1 MADAGPNPE
10 PKPWPQVLQKLGLR
24 SPTDLVL
31 HFPLRFEDE
40 SSLCSLAS
48 LSAEFGFW
56 SEQASPSAQ
65 CQVEVLESQ
74 VVFKPRRMLKVRV
87 KDNSGE
93 AQLRFIYF
101 NASMQSAMVK
111 GARYQVIGVPRY
123 SRLAGL
129 EFIHPR
135 LKKGWLSQEDL
146 SQQPLRAV
154 YPSTSGL
161 TQDRLGQWIRKA
173 LDEHCPDE
181 WLPEAY
187 LKRLGLP
194 SLPASIRALHAQMQ
208 PQASPFWNRIRLD
221 EIVAQQL
228 ALRRARSSRHRASA
242 PALQDEKGLS
252 QRLLQALP
260 FKLTGAQHRA
270 WLQVK
275 TDLARPVAT
284 HRLVQGDVGS
294 GKTVIAALAVAAAI
308 GSGFQAAVMAPTE
321 ILAAQL
327 HSKLSQWFEGFG
339 LQLVFLKGGLS
350 ERDRRERLAG
360 LADGTVSLAVG
371 THALIQESVQFA
383 RLGVSVVDEQHRF
396 GVAQRIALREA
407 GVHILG
413 MSATPIPRSLAMTYL
428 ADLDVSVIDERPPGR
443 EPIRTR
449 LIAQSR
455 REELVEP
462 LSRLREQGAQA
473 YWVCPVIEGQQDNEK
488 ALAALEETEQ
498 WLRPVLGDE
507 LGVVHGRLKAA
518 EKQAAMQAFA
528 RGDFTVLLATTV
540 IEVGV
545 DVPAARVMVVD
556 HAERFG
562 LAQLHQL
569 RGRVGRGSGQ
579 SSCILLYQEPLSE
592 AAKVRLRAL
601 YETDDGFE
609 LARRDLALRGPGEL
623 LGFRQ
628 SGEPELR
635 FTDLERDEALVQSG
649 VEIGAAIAEAFDDP
663 KRLVKLGFEPQAV
676 HRLLN
681 RWHRLATDL
690 LTSV

>member
-1 MADAGPNPE
+1 MADAG
-10 PKPWPQVLQKLGLR
+10 PKPWPQVLEKLGLNN
-24 SPTDLVL
+24 PTDLAL

-40 SSLCSLAS
+40 SSVQSLAS
-48 LSAEFGFW
+48 LSEGFGVR
-56 SEQASPSAQ
+56 SDQASPSVQ

-74 VVFKPRRMLKVRV
+74 VVFKPRRMLKVKVR
-87 KDNSGE
+87 DDSGE

-101 NASMQSAMVK
+101 NASMQAAMVA
-111 GARYQVIGVPRY
+111 GTRYRVIGVPRY
-123 SRLAGL
+123 NRLSGL

-135 LKKGWLSQEDL
+135 LKKGWLSQDDL
-146 SQQPLRAV
+146 REQPLRAV

-173 LDEHCPDE
+173 LDHHCPKE

-187 LKRLGLP
+187 LKRLSLP
-194 SLPASIRALHAQMQ
+194 SLHDSIQALHAQTQ
-208 PQASPFWNRIRLD
+208 PEASPFWNRVRLD

-228 ALRRARSSRHRASA
+228 ALRRARSSRHRALA
-242 PALQDEKGLS
+242 PALQDDRGLS
-252 QRLLQALP
+252 QGLFKTLP
-260 FKLTGAQHRA
+260 FSLTAAQHGA

-275 TDLARPVAT
+275 ADLARPVAM

-294 GKTVIAALAVAAAI
+294 GKTVIAALAVAAAV

-327 HSKLSQWFEGFG
+327 YSKLSQWFEGVG
-339 LQLVFLKGGLS
+339 VKIVFLKGGLG
-350 ERDRRERLAG
+350 EREKRERLVG

-371 THALIQESVQFA
+371 THALIQDSVQFA
-383 RLGVSVVDEQHRF
+383 RLGLSVVDEQHRF
-396 GVAQRIALREA
+396 GVAQRIALREG

-462 LSRLREQGAQA
+462 LCRLREQGSQA

-507 LGVVHGRLKAA
+507 LGVIHGRLKAA
-518 EKQAAMQAFA
+518 EKEAVMQAFA

-579 SSCILLYQEPLSE
+579 SSCILLYQEPLSDG
-592 AAKVRLRAL
+592 AKMRLRAL

-623 LGFRQ
+623 LGLKQ

-635 FTDLERDEALVQSG
+635 FTDLQRDEPLVQAG
-649 VEIGAAIAEAFDDP
+649 VELGAAIAEAFDDP
-663 KRLVKLGFEPQAV
+663 KRLLKLGFEPKAIQN
-676 HRLLN
+676 LLA

>member
-1 MADAGPNPE
+1 MADAGPK
-10 PKPWPQVLQKLGLR
+10 PKLWPQVLQKLGLAG
-24 SPTDLVL
+24 PTDLVL

-40 SSLCSLAS
+40 SSVCSLAS
-48 LSAEFGFW
+48 LSTEFGFW
-56 SEQASPSAQ
+56 SEQASPSVQ

-87 KDNSGE
+87 KDDSGE

-101 NASMQSAMVK
+101 NASMQAAMVK
-111 GARYQVIGVPRY
+111 GARYRVIGVPRY

-161 TQDRLGQWIRKA
+161 TQDRLGQWIRRA

-242 PALQDEKGLS
+242 PVLQDEKGLS

-260 FKLTGAQHRA
+260 FKLTGAQQRA
-270 WLQVK
+270 WLQVQ

-327 HSKLSQWFEGFG
+327 HSKLSQWFEGFD

-371 THALIQESVQFA
+371 THALIQERVKFA

-407 GVHILG
+407 GVHVLG

-462 LSRLREQGAQA
+462 LSRLREQGSQA

-518 EKQAAMQAFA
+518 EKQAVMQAFA

-623 LGFRQ
+623 L
-628 SGEPELR
+628 
-635 FTDLERDEALVQSG
+635 V
-649 VEIGAAIAEAFDDP
+649 
-663 KRLVKLGFEPQAV
+663 
-676 HRLLN
+676 
-681 RWHRLATDL
+681 
-690 LTSV
+690 

>member
-1 MADAGPNPE
+1 MADAGP
-10 PKPWPQVLQKLGLR
+10 KPWPQILEKLGLNN
-24 SPTDLVL
+24 PTDLVL

-40 SSLCSLAS
+40 SSVQSLTS
-48 LSAEFGFW
+48 LSEGFGIR
-56 SEQASPSAQ
+56 SDQASPSVQ

-74 VVFKPRRMLKVRV
+74 VVFKPRRMLKVKVR
-87 KDNSGE
+87 DDSGE

-101 NASMQSAMVK
+101 NASMQAAMVA
-111 GARYQVIGVPRY
+111 GTRYRVIGVPRY
-123 SRLAGL
+123 NRLSGL

-135 LKKGWLSQEDL
+135 LKKGWLSQDDL
-146 SQQPLRAV
+146 REQPLRAV

-173 LDEHCPDE
+173 LDDHCPKE

-187 LKRLGLP
+187 LKRLRLP
-194 SLPASIRALHAQMQ
+194 SLHDSIQALHAQTQ
-208 PQASPFWNRIRLD
+208 PEASPFWNRVRLD

-228 ALRRARSSRHRASA
+228 ALRRARSSRHRALA
-242 PALQDEKGLS
+242 PALQDDRGLS
-252 QRLLQALP
+252 QGLFKTLP
-260 FKLTGAQHRA
+260 FSLTAAQHGA

-275 TDLARPVAT
+275 ADLARPVAM

-294 GKTVIAALAVAAAI
+294 GKTVIAALAVAAAV

-327 HSKLSQWFEGFG
+327 YSKLSQWFEGFG
-339 LQLVFLKGGLS
+339 VKIVSLKGGLG
-350 ERDRRERLAG
+350 EREKRERLAG

-371 THALIQESVQFA
+371 THALIQDSVQFA
-383 RLGVSVVDEQHRF
+383 RLGLSVVDEQHRF
-396 GVAQRIALREA
+396 GVAQRIALREG

-449 LIAQSR
+449 LISQSR

-462 LSRLREQGAQA
+462 LCRLREQGAQA

-488 ALAALEETEQ
+488 ALAALQETEQ

-507 LGVVHGRLKAA
+507 LGVIHGRLKAA
-518 EKQAAMQAFA
+518 EKEAVMQAFA

-579 SSCILLYQEPLSE
+579 SSCILLYQEPLSD
-592 AAKVRLRAL
+592 AAKMRLRAL

-623 LGFRQ
+623 LGLKQ

-635 FTDLERDEALVQSG
+635 FTDLQRDERLVQAG
-649 VEIGAAIAEAFDDP
+649 VELGAAIAEAFDDS
-663 KRLVKLGFEPQAV
+663 KRLLKLGFEPKAIQN
-676 HRLLN
+676 LLA

>member
-1 MADAGPNPE
+1 MADAGP
-10 PKPWPQVLQKLGLR
+10 KPWPQILEKLGLNN
-24 SPTDLVL
+24 PTDLVL

-40 SSLCSLAS
+40 SSVQSLTS
-48 LSAEFGFW
+48 LSEGFGVR
-56 SEQASPSAQ
+56 SDQASPSVQ

-74 VVFKPRRMLKVRV
+74 VVFKPRRMLKVKVR
-87 KDNSGE
+87 DDSGE

-101 NASMQSAMVK
+101 NASMQAAMVA
-111 GARYQVIGVPRY
+111 GTRYRVIGVPRY
-123 SRLAGL
+123 NRLSGL

-135 LKKGWLSQEDL
+135 LKKGWLSQDDL
-146 SQQPLRAV
+146 REQPLRAV

-173 LDEHCPDE
+173 LDEHCPKE

-187 LKRLGLP
+187 LKRLSLP
-194 SLPASIRALHAQMQ
+194 SLHDSIQALHAQTQ
-208 PQASPFWNRIRLD
+208 PEVSPFWNRVRLD

-228 ALRRARSSRHRASA
+228 ALRRARSSRHRALA
-242 PALQDEKGLS
+242 PALQDDRGLS
-252 QRLLQALP
+252 QGLFKTLP
-260 FKLTGAQHRA
+260 FSLTAAQHRA

-275 TDLARPVAT
+275 ADLARPVAM

-327 HSKLSQWFEGFG
+327 YSKLSQWFEGVG
-339 LQLVFLKGGLS
+339 VKIVFLKGGLG
-350 ERDRRERLAG
+350 EREKRERLVG

-371 THALIQESVQFA
+371 THALIQDSVQFA
-383 RLGVSVVDEQHRF
+383 RLGLSVVDEQHRF
-396 GVAQRIALREA
+396 GVAQRIALREG

-462 LSRLREQGAQA
+462 LCRLREQGSQA

-507 LGVVHGRLKAA
+507 LGVIHGRLKAA
-518 EKQAAMQAFA
+518 EKEAVMQAFA

-579 SSCILLYQEPLSE
+579 SSCILLYQEPLSDG
-592 AAKVRLRAL
+592 AKMRLRAL

-623 LGFRQ
+623 LGLKQ

-635 FTDLERDEALVQSG
+635 FTDLQRDEPLVQAG
-649 VEIGAAIAEAFDDP
+649 VELGAAIAEAFDDP
-663 KRLVKLGFEPQAV
+663 KRLLKLGFEPKAIQN
-676 HRLLN
+676 LLA

>member
-1 MADAGPNPE
+1 MADAGPK
-10 PKPWPQVLQKLGLR
+10 PKLWPQVLQKLGLAG
-24 SPTDLVL
+24 PTDLVL

-40 SSLCSLAS
+40 SSVCSLAS
-48 LSAEFGFW
+48 LSTEFGFG
-56 SEQASPSAQ
+56 SEQASPSVQ

-87 KDNSGE
+87 KDDSGE

-101 NASMQSAMVK
+101 NASMQAAMVK
-111 GARYQVIGVPRY
+111 GARYRVIGVPRY

-161 TQDRLGQWIRKA
+161 TQDRLGQWIRRA

-181 WLPEAY
+181 WLPEAS

-242 PALQDEKGLS
+242 PVLQDEKGLS

-260 FKLTGAQHRA
+260 FKLTGAQQRA
-270 WLQVK
+270 WLQVQ

-327 HSKLSQWFEGFG
+327 HSKLSQWFEGFD

-371 THALIQESVQFA
+371 THALIQERVKFA

-396 GVAQRIALREA
+396 GVAQRIALHEA
-407 GVHILG
+407 GVHVLG

-462 LSRLREQGAQA
+462 LSRLREQGSQA

-518 EKQAAMQAFA
+518 EKQAVMQAFA

-663 KRLVKLGFEPQAV
+663 KRLVRLGFEPKAV

>member
-1 MADAGPNPE
+1 MADAG
-10 PKPWPQVLQKLGLR
+10 PKPWPQVLEKLGLNN
-24 SPTDLVL
+24 PTDLAL

-40 SSLCSLAS
+40 SSVQSLAS
-48 LSAEFGFW
+48 LSEGFGVR
-56 SEQASPSAQ
+56 SDQASPSVQ

-74 VVFKPRRMLKVRV
+74 VVFKPRRMLKVKVR
-87 KDNSGE
+87 DDSGE

-101 NASMQSAMVK
+101 NASMQAAMVA
-111 GARYQVIGVPRY
+111 GTRYRVIGVPRY
-123 SRLAGL
+123 NRLSGL

-135 LKKGWLSQEDL
+135 LKKGWLSQDDL
-146 SQQPLRAV
+146 REQPLRAV

-173 LDEHCPDE
+173 LDEHCPKE

-187 LKRLGLP
+187 LKRLSLP
-194 SLPASIRALHAQMQ
+194 SLHDSIQALHAQTQ
-208 PQASPFWNRIRLD
+208 PEVSPFWNRVRLD

-228 ALRRARSSRHRASA
+228 ALRRARSSRHRALA
-242 PALQDEKGLS
+242 PALQDDRGLS
-252 QRLLQALP
+252 QGLFKTLP
-260 FKLTGAQHRA
+260 FSLTAAQHRA

-275 TDLARPVAT
+275 ADLARPVAM

-327 HSKLSQWFEGFG
+327 YSKLSQWFEGVG
-339 LQLVFLKGGLS
+339 VKIVFLKGGLG
-350 ERDRRERLAG
+350 EREKRERLVG

-371 THALIQESVQFA
+371 THALIQDSVQFA
-383 RLGVSVVDEQHRF
+383 RLGLSVVDEQHRF
-396 GVAQRIALREA
+396 GVAQRIALREG

-462 LSRLREQGAQA
+462 LCRLREQGSQA

-507 LGVVHGRLKAA
+507 LGVIHGRLKAA
-518 EKQAAMQAFA
+518 EKEAVMQAFA

-545 DVPAARVMVVD
+545 DVPAARVMVGD

-569 RGRVGRGSGQ
+569 RGRGGGGRGGGTKQ
-579 SSCILLYQEPLSE
+579 LHSSLSRAFVRRCENASSSPL
-592 AAKVRLRAL
+592 
-601 YETDDGFE
+601 
-609 LARRDLALRGPGEL
+609 
-623 LGFRQ
+623 
-628 SGEPELR
+628 
-635 FTDLERDEALVQSG
+635 
-649 VEIGAAIAEAFDDP
+649 
-663 KRLVKLGFEPQAV
+663 
-676 HRLLN
+676 
-681 RWHRLATDL
+681 
-690 LTSV
+690 

>member
-1 MADAGPNPE
+1 MADAG
-10 PKPWPQVLQKLGLR
+10 PKPWPQVLEKLGLNN
-24 SPTDLVL
+24 PTDLAL

-40 SSLCSLAS
+40 SSVQSLAS
-48 LSAEFGFW
+48 LSEGFGVR
-56 SEQASPSAQ
+56 SDQASPSVQ

-74 VVFKPRRMLKVRV
+74 VVFKPRRMLKVKVR
-87 KDNSGE
+87 DDSGE

-101 NASMQSAMVK
+101 NASMQAAMVA
-111 GARYQVIGVPRY
+111 GTRYRVIGVPRY
-123 SRLAGL
+123 NRLSGL

-135 LKKGWLSQEDL
+135 LKKGWLSQDDL
-146 SQQPLRAV
+146 REQPLRAV

-173 LDEHCPDE
+173 LDHHCPKE

-187 LKRLGLP
+187 LKRLSLP
-194 SLPASIRALHAQMQ
+194 SLHDSIQALHAQTQ
-208 PQASPFWNRIRLD
+208 PEVSPFWNRVRLD

-228 ALRRARSSRHRASA
+228 ALRRARSSRHRALA
-242 PALQDEKGLS
+242 PALQDDRGLS
-252 QRLLQALP
+252 QGLFKTLP
-260 FKLTGAQHRA
+260 FSLTAAQHRA

-275 TDLARPVAT
+275 ADLARPVAM

-327 HSKLSQWFEGFG
+327 YSKLSQWFEGVG
-339 LQLVFLKGGLS
+339 VKIVFLKGGLG
-350 ERDRRERLAG
+350 EREKRERLVG

-371 THALIQESVQFA
+371 THALIQDSVQFA
-383 RLGVSVVDEQHRF
+383 RLGLSVVDEQHRF
-396 GVAQRIALREA
+396 GVAQRIALREG

-462 LSRLREQGAQA
+462 LCRLREQGSQA

-507 LGVVHGRLKAA
+507 LGVIHGRLKAA
-518 EKQAAMQAFA
+518 EKEAVMQAFA

-579 SSCILLYQEPLSE
+579 SSCILLYQEPLSDG
-592 AAKVRLRAL
+592 AKMRLRAL

-623 LGFRQ
+623 LGLKQ

-635 FTDLERDEALVQSG
+635 FTDLQRDEPLVQAG
-649 VEIGAAIAEAFDDP
+649 VELGAAIAEAFDDP
-663 KRLVKLGFEPQAV
+663 KRLLKLGFEPKAIQN
-676 HRLLN
+676 LLA

>member
-1 MADAGPNPE
+1 MADAG
-10 PKPWPQVLQKLGLR
+10 PKPWPQVLEKLGLNN
-24 SPTDLVL
+24 PTDLVL

-40 SSLCSLAS
+40 SSVQSLAS
-48 LSAEFGFW
+48 LSEGFGVR
-56 SEQASPSAQ
+56 SDQASPSVQ

-74 VVFKPRRMLKVRV
+74 VVFKPRRMLKVKVR
-87 KDNSGE
+87 DDSGE

-101 NASMQSAMVK
+101 NASMQAAMVA
-111 GARYQVIGVPRY
+111 GTRYRVIGVPRY
-123 SRLAGL
+123 NRLSGL

-135 LKKGWLSQEDL
+135 LKKGWLSQDDL
-146 SQQPLRAV
+146 REQPLRAV

-173 LDEHCPDE
+173 LDHHCPKE

-187 LKRLGLP
+187 LKRLSLP
-194 SLPASIRALHAQMQ
+194 SLHDSIQALHAQTQ
-208 PQASPFWNRIRLD
+208 PEASPFWNRVRLD

-228 ALRRARSSRHRASA
+228 ALRRARSSRHRALA
-242 PALQDEKGLS
+242 PALQDDRGLS
-252 QRLLQALP
+252 QGLFKTLP
-260 FKLTGAQHRA
+260 FSLTAAQHRA

-275 TDLARPVAT
+275 ADLARPVAM

-327 HSKLSQWFEGFG
+327 YSKLSQWFEGVG
-339 LQLVFLKGGLS
+339 VKIVFLKGGLG
-350 ERDRRERLAG
+350 EREKRERLVG

-371 THALIQESVQFA
+371 THALIQDSVQFA
-383 RLGVSVVDEQHRF
+383 RLGLSVVDEQHRF
-396 GVAQRIALREA
+396 GVAQRIALREG

-462 LSRLREQGAQA
+462 LCRLREQGSQA

-507 LGVVHGRLKAA
+507 LGVIHGRLKAA
-518 EKQAAMQAFA
+518 EKEAVMQAFA

-579 SSCILLYQEPLSE
+579 SSCILLYQEPLSDG
-592 AAKVRLRAL
+592 AKMRLRAL

-623 LGFRQ
+623 LGLKQ

-635 FTDLERDEALVQSG
+635 FTDLQRDEPLVQAG
-649 VEIGAAIAEAFDDP
+649 VELGAAIAEAFDDP
-663 KRLVKLGFEPQAV
+663 KRLLKLGFEPKAIQN
-676 HRLLN
+676 LLA

>member
-1 MADAGPNPE
+1 MADAG
-10 PKPWPQVLQKLGLR
+10 PKPWPQVLEKLGLNN
-24 SPTDLVL
+24 PTDLVL

-40 SSLCSLAS
+40 SRVQSLAS
-48 LSAEFGFW
+48 LSEGFGVR
-56 SEQASPSAQ
+56 SDQASPSVQ

-74 VVFKPRRMLKVRV
+74 VVFKPRRMLKVKVR
-87 KDNSGE
+87 DDSGE

-101 NASMQSAMVK
+101 NASMQAAMVA
-111 GARYQVIGVPRY
+111 GTRYRVIGVPRY
-123 SRLAGL
+123 NRLSGL

-135 LKKGWLSQEDL
+135 LKKGWLSQDDL
-146 SQQPLRAV
+146 REQPLRAV

-173 LDEHCPDE
+173 LDHHCPKE

-187 LKRLGLP
+187 LKRLSLP
-194 SLPASIRALHAQMQ
+194 SLHDSIQALHAQTQ
-208 PQASPFWNRIRLD
+208 PEASPFWNRVRLD

-228 ALRRARSSRHRASA
+228 ALRRARSSRHRALA
-242 PALQDEKGLS
+242 PALQDDRGLS
-252 QRLLQALP
+252 QGLFKTLP
-260 FKLTGAQHRA
+260 FSLTAAQHRA

-275 TDLARPVAT
+275 ADLARPVAM

-327 HSKLSQWFEGFG
+327 YSKLSQWFEGVG
-339 LQLVFLKGGLS
+339 VKIVFLKGGLG
-350 ERDRRERLAG
+350 EREKRERLVG

-371 THALIQESVQFA
+371 THALIQDSVQFA
-383 RLGVSVVDEQHRF
+383 RLGLSVVDEQHRF
-396 GVAQRIALREA
+396 GVAQRIALREG

-449 LIAQSR
+449 LISQSR

-462 LSRLREQGAQA
+462 LCRLREKGSQA

-507 LGVVHGRLKAA
+507 LGVIHGRLKAA
-518 EKQAAMQAFA
+518 EKEAVMQAFA

-579 SSCILLYQEPLSE
+579 SSCILLYQEPLSD
-592 AAKVRLRAL
+592 AAKMRLRAL

-623 LGFRQ
+623 LGLKQ

-635 FTDLERDEALVQSG
+635 FTDLQRDEPLVQAG
-649 VEIGAAIAEAFDDP
+649 VELGATIAEAFDDP
-663 KRLVKLGFEPQAV
+663 KRLLKLGFEPKAI
-676 HRLLN
+676 HNLLA
-681 RWHRLATDL
+681 RWNRLATDL

>member
-40 SSLCSLAS
+40 SSVCSLAS

-87 KDNSGE
+87 KDDSGE

-111 GARYQVIGVPRY
+111 GARYRVIGVPRY

>member
-1 MADAGPNPE
+1 MADAG
-10 PKPWPQVLQKLGLR
+10 PKPWPQVLEKLGLNN
-24 SPTDLVL
+24 PTDLAL

-40 SSLCSLAS
+40 SSVQSLAS
-48 LSAEFGFW
+48 LSEGFGVR
-56 SEQASPSAQ
+56 SDQASPSVQ

-74 VVFKPRRMLKVRV
+74 VVFKPRRMLKVKVR
-87 KDNSGE
+87 DDSGE

-101 NASMQSAMVK
+101 NASMQAAMVA
-111 GARYQVIGVPRY
+111 GTRYRVIGVPRY
-123 SRLAGL
+123 NRLSGL

-135 LKKGWLSQEDL
+135 LKKGWLSQDDL
-146 SQQPLRAV
+146 REQPLRAV

-173 LDEHCPDE
+173 LDHHCPKE

-187 LKRLGLP
+187 LKRLSLP
-194 SLPASIRALHAQMQ
+194 SLHDSIQALHAQTQ
-208 PQASPFWNRIRLD
+208 PEVSPFWNRVRLD

-228 ALRRARSSRHRASA
+228 ALRRARSSRHRALA
-242 PALQDEKGLS
+242 PALQDDRGLS
-252 QRLLQALP
+252 QGLFKTLP
-260 FKLTGAQHRA
+260 FSLTAAQHRA

-275 TDLARPVAT
+275 ADLARPVAM

-327 HSKLSQWFEGFG
+327 YSKLSQWFEGVG
-339 LQLVFLKGGLS
+339 VKIVFLKGGLG
-350 ERDRRERLAG
+350 EREKRERLVG

-371 THALIQESVQFA
+371 THALIQDSVQFA
-383 RLGVSVVDEQHRF
+383 RLGLSVVDEQHRF
-396 GVAQRIALREA
+396 GVAQRIALREG

-462 LSRLREQGAQA
+462 LCRLREQGSQA
-473 YWVCPVIEGQQDNEK
+473 YWVCPVIEGQQDNDK

-507 LGVVHGRLKAA
+507 LGVIHGRLKAA
-518 EKQAAMQAFA
+518 EKEAVMQAFA

-579 SSCILLYQEPLSE
+579 SSCILLYQEPLSDG
-592 AAKVRLRAL
+592 AKMRLRAL

-623 LGFRQ
+623 LGLKQ

-635 FTDLERDEALVQSG
+635 FTDLQRDEPLVQAG
-649 VEIGAAIAEAFDDP
+649 VELGAAIAEAFDDP
-663 KRLVKLGFEPQAV
+663 KRLLKLGFEPKAIQN
-676 HRLLN
+676 LLA

>member
-1 MADAGPNPE
+1 MKCA
-10 PKPWPQVLQKLGLR
+10 
-24 SPTDLVL
+24 
-31 HFPLRFEDE
+31 
-40 SSLCSLAS
+40 
-48 LSAEFGFW
+48 
-56 SEQASPSAQ
+56 
-65 CQVEVLESQ
+65 
-74 VVFKPRRMLKVRV
+74 RR
-87 KDNSGE
+87 
-93 AQLRFIYF
+93 
-101 NASMQSAMVK
+101 
-111 GARYQVIGVPRY
+111 
-123 SRLAGL
+123 
-129 EFIHPR
+129 
-135 LKKGWLSQEDL
+135 
-146 SQQPLRAV
+146 
-154 YPSTSGL
+154 
-161 TQDRLGQWIRKA
+161 
-173 LDEHCPDE
+173 
-181 WLPEAY
+181 
-187 LKRLGLP
+187 
-194 SLPASIRALHAQMQ
+194 
-208 PQASPFWNRIRLD
+208 
-221 EIVAQQL
+221 
-228 ALRRARSSRHRASA
+228 
-242 PALQDEKGLS
+242 
-252 QRLLQALP
+252 
-260 FKLTGAQHRA
+260 
-270 WLQVK
+270 
-275 TDLARPVAT
+275 
-284 HRLVQGDVGS
+284 
-294 GKTVIAALAVAAAI
+294 
-308 GSGFQAAVMAPTE
+308 
-321 ILAAQL
+321 
-327 HSKLSQWFEGFG
+327 
-339 LQLVFLKGGLS
+339 
-350 ERDRRERLAG
+350 
-360 LADGTVSLAVG
+360 
-371 THALIQESVQFA
+371 
-383 RLGVSVVDEQHRF
+383 GVSVVDERHRF
-396 GVAQRIALREA
+396 GMAQRISMREA
-407 GVHILG
+407 GVHVLG

-462 LSRLREQGAQA
+462 LSRLREQGSQA

-518 EKQAAMQAFA
+518 EKQAVMQAFG

-649 VEIGAAIAEAFDDP
+649 VELGAAIAEAFDDP
-663 KRLVKLGFEPQAV
+663 QRMVTLGFEPQAV

>member
-1 MADAGPNPE
+1 MADAGPK
-10 PKPWPQVLQKLGLR
+10 PKSWPQVLQKLGLAG
-24 SPTDLVL
+24 PIDLVL

-40 SSLCSLAS
+40 SSVQSLAS
-48 LSAEFGFW
+48 LSAEFSFR
-56 SEQASPSAQ
+56 SEQASPSVQ

-87 KDNSGE
+87 KDDSGE

-101 NASMQSAMVK
+101 NASMQASMFK
-111 GARYQVIGVPRY
+111 GARYRVIGVPRY
-123 SRLAGL
+123 GRLAGL

-135 LKKGWLSQEDL
+135 LKKGWLSEEDL

-161 TQDRLGQWIRKA
+161 TQDRLGQWIRRA

-187 LKRLGLP
+187 LKHLGLP
-194 SLPASIRALHAQMQ
+194 SLPVSVRALHAQMQ
-208 PQASPFWNRIRLD
+208 SQASPFWNRIRLD

-242 PALQDEKGLS
+242 PVLQDEKGLS

-260 FKLTGAQHRA
+260 FKLTGAQQRA
-270 WLQVK
+270 WLQVQ
-275 TDLARPVAT
+275 TDLSRPVAT

>member
-1 MADAGPNPE
+1 MADAG
-10 PKPWPQVLQKLGLR
+10 PKPWPQVLEKLGLNN
-24 SPTDLVL
+24 PTDLVL

-40 SSLCSLAS
+40 SSVQSLTS
-48 LSAEFGFW
+48 LSEGFGIR
-56 SEQASPSAQ
+56 SDQASPSVQ

-74 VVFKPRRMLKVRV
+74 VVFKPRRMLKVKVR
-87 KDNSGE
+87 DDSGE

-101 NASMQSAMVK
+101 NASMQAAMVA
-111 GARYQVIGVPRY
+111 GTRYRVIGVPRY
-123 SRLAGL
+123 NRLSGL

-135 LKKGWLSQEDL
+135 LKKGWLSQDDL
-146 SQQPLRAV
+146 REQPLRAV

-173 LDEHCPDE
+173 LDEHCPKE

-187 LKRLGLP
+187 LKRLSLP
-194 SLPASIRALHAQMQ
+194 SLYDSIQALHAQTQ
-208 PQASPFWNRIRLD
+208 PEASPFWNRVRLD

-228 ALRRARSSRHRASA
+228 ALRRARSSRHRALA
-242 PALQDEKGLS
+242 PALQDDRGLS
-252 QRLLQALP
+252 QGLFKTLP
-260 FKLTGAQHRA
+260 FSLTAAQHRA

-275 TDLARPVAT
+275 ADLARPVAM

-294 GKTVIAALAVAAAI
+294 GKTVIAALAVAAAV

-327 HSKLSQWFEGFG
+327 YSKLSQWFEGVG
-339 LQLVFLKGGLS
+339 VKIVFLKGGLG
-350 ERDRRERLAG
+350 EREKRERLVG

-371 THALIQESVQFA
+371 THALIQDSVQFA
-383 RLGVSVVDEQHRF
+383 RLGLSVVDEQHRF
-396 GVAQRIALREA
+396 GVAQRIALREG

-462 LSRLREQGAQA
+462 LCRLREQGSQA

-488 ALAALEETEQ
+488 ALAALQETEQ

-507 LGVVHGRLKAA
+507 LGVIHGRLKAA
-518 EKQAAMQAFA
+518 EKEAVMQAFA

-579 SSCILLYQEPLSE
+579 SSCILLYQEPLSDG
-592 AAKVRLRAL
+592 AKMRLRAL

-623 LGFRQ
+623 LGLKQ

-635 FTDLERDEALVQSG
+635 FTDLQRDEPLVQAG
-649 VEIGAAIAEAFDDP
+649 VELGAAIAEAFDDP
-663 KRLVKLGFEPQAV
+663 KRLLKLGFEPKAIQN
-676 HRLLN
+676 LLA

>member
-1 MADAGPNPE
+1 MADAG
-10 PKPWPQVLQKLGLR
+10 PKPWPQVLEKLGLNN
-24 SPTDLVL
+24 PTDLVL

-40 SSLCSLAS
+40 SSVQSLAS
-48 LSAEFGFW
+48 LSEGFGVRAD
-56 SEQASPSAQ
+56 QASPSVQ

-74 VVFKPRRMLKVRV
+74 VVFKPRRMLKVKVR
-87 KDNSGE
+87 DDSGE

-101 NASMQSAMVK
+101 NASMQAAMVA
-111 GARYQVIGVPRY
+111 GTRYRVIGVPRY
-123 SRLAGL
+123 NRLSGL

-135 LKKGWLSQEDL
+135 LKKGWLSQDDL
-146 SQQPLRAV
+146 REQPLRAV

-173 LDEHCPDE
+173 LDHHCPKE

-187 LKRLGLP
+187 LKRLSLP
-194 SLPASIRALHAQMQ
+194 SLHDSIQALHAQTQ
-208 PQASPFWNRIRLD
+208 PEVSPFWNRVRLD

-228 ALRRARSSRHRASA
+228 ALRRARSSRHRALA
-242 PALQDEKGLS
+242 PALQDDRGLS
-252 QRLLQALP
+252 QGLFKTLP
-260 FKLTGAQHRA
+260 FSLTAAQHRA

-275 TDLARPVAT
+275 ADLARPVAM

-327 HSKLSQWFEGFG
+327 YSKLSQWFEGVG
-339 LQLVFLKGGLS
+339 VKIVFLKGGLG
-350 ERDRRERLAG
+350 EREKRERLVG

-371 THALIQESVQFA
+371 THALIQDSVQFA
-383 RLGVSVVDEQHRF
+383 RLGLSVVDEQHRF
-396 GVAQRIALREA
+396 GVAQRIALREG

-462 LSRLREQGAQA
+462 LCRLREQGSQA

-507 LGVVHGRLKAA
+507 LGVIHGRLKAA
-518 EKQAAMQAFA
+518 EKEAVMQAFA

-579 SSCILLYQEPLSE
+579 SSCILLYQEPLSDG
-592 AAKVRLRAL
+592 AKMRLRAL

-623 LGFRQ
+623 LGLKQ

-635 FTDLERDEALVQSG
+635 FTDLQRDEPLVQAG
-649 VEIGAAIAEAFDDP
+649 VELGAAIAEAFDDP
-663 KRLVKLGFEPQAV
+663 KRLLKLGFEPKAIQN
-676 HRLLN
+676 LLA

>member
-1 MADAGPNPE
+1 MADAG
-10 PKPWPQVLQKLGLR
+10 PKPWPQVLEKLGLNN
-24 SPTDLVL
+24 PTDLAL

-40 SSLCSLAS
+40 SSVQSLAS
-48 LSAEFGFW
+48 LSEGFGVR
-56 SEQASPSAQ
+56 SDQASPSVQ

-74 VVFKPRRMLKVRV
+74 VVFKPRRMLKVKVR
-87 KDNSGE
+87 DDSGE

-101 NASMQSAMVK
+101 NASMQAAMVA
-111 GARYQVIGVPRY
+111 GTRYRVIGVPRY
-123 SRLAGL
+123 NRLSGL

-135 LKKGWLSQEDL
+135 LKKGWLSQDDL
-146 SQQPLRAV
+146 REQPLRAV

-173 LDEHCPDE
+173 LDHHCPKE

-187 LKRLGLP
+187 LKRLSLP
-194 SLPASIRALHAQMQ
+194 SLYDSIQALHAQTQ
-208 PQASPFWNRIRLD
+208 PEASPFWNRVRLD

-228 ALRRARSSRHRASA
+228 ALRRARSSRHRALA
-242 PALQDEKGLS
+242 PALQDDRGLS
-252 QRLLQALP
+252 QGLFKTLP
-260 FKLTGAQHRA
+260 FSLTAAQHRA

-275 TDLARPVAT
+275 ADLARPVAM

-294 GKTVIAALAVAAAI
+294 GKTVIAALAVAAAV

-327 HSKLSQWFEGFG
+327 YSKLSQWFEGVG
-339 LQLVFLKGGLS
+339 VKIVFLKGGLG
-350 ERDRRERLAG
+350 EREKRERLVG

-371 THALIQESVQFA
+371 THALIQDSVQFA
-383 RLGVSVVDEQHRF
+383 RLGLSVVDEQHRF
-396 GVAQRIALREA
+396 GVAQRIALREG

-462 LSRLREQGAQA
+462 LCRLREQGSQA

-507 LGVVHGRLKAA
+507 LGVIHGRLKAA
-518 EKQAAMQAFA
+518 EKEAVMQAFA

-579 SSCILLYQEPLSE
+579 SSCILLYQEPLSDG
-592 AAKVRLRAL
+592 AKMRLRAL

-623 LGFRQ
+623 LGLKQ

-635 FTDLERDEALVQSG
+635 FTDLQRDEPLVQAG
-649 VEIGAAIAEAFDDP
+649 VELGAAIAEAFDDP
-663 KRLVKLGFEPQAV
+663 KRLLKLGFEPKAIQN
-676 HRLLN
+676 LLA

>member
-1 MADAGPNPE
+1 MADAGP
-10 PKPWPQVLQKLGLR
+10 KPWPQILEKLGLNN
-24 SPTDLVL
+24 PTDLAL

-40 SSLCSLAS
+40 SSVQSLAS
-48 LSAEFGFW
+48 LSEGFGVR
-56 SEQASPSAQ
+56 SDQASPSVQ

-74 VVFKPRRMLKVRV
+74 VVFKPRRMLKVKVR
-87 KDNSGE
+87 DDSGE

-101 NASMQSAMVK
+101 NASMQAAMVA
-111 GARYQVIGVPRY
+111 GTRYRVIGVPRY
-123 SRLAGL
+123 NRLSGL

-135 LKKGWLSQEDL
+135 LKKGWLSQDDL
-146 SQQPLRAV
+146 REQPLRAV

-173 LDEHCPDE
+173 LDDHCPKE

-187 LKRLGLP
+187 LKRLRLP
-194 SLPASIRALHAQMQ
+194 SLHDSIQALHAQTQ
-208 PQASPFWNRIRLD
+208 PEASPFWNRVRLD

-228 ALRRARSSRHRASA
+228 ALRRARSSRHRALA
-242 PALQDEKGLS
+242 PALQDDRGLS
-252 QRLLQALP
+252 QGLFKTLP
-260 FKLTGAQHRA
+260 FSLTAAQHGA

-275 TDLARPVAT
+275 ADLARSVAM

-294 GKTVIAALAVAAAI
+294 GKTVIAALAVAAAV

-327 HSKLSQWFEGFG
+327 YSKLSQWFEGVG
-339 LQLVFLKGGLS
+339 VKIVFLKGGLG
-350 ERDRRERLAG
+350 EREKRERLVG

-371 THALIQESVQFA
+371 THALIQDSVQFA
-383 RLGVSVVDEQHRF
+383 RLGLSVVDEQHRF
-396 GVAQRIALREA
+396 GVAQRIALREG

-449 LIAQSR
+449 LISQSR

-462 LSRLREQGAQA
+462 LCRLREQGSQA

-507 LGVVHGRLKAA
+507 LGVIHGRLKAA
-518 EKQAAMQAFA
+518 EKEAVMQAFA

-579 SSCILLYQEPLSE
+579 SSCILLYQEPLSDG
-592 AAKVRLRAL
+592 AKMRLRAL

-623 LGFRQ
+623 LGLKQ

-635 FTDLERDEALVQSG
+635 FTDLQRDEPLVQAG
-649 VEIGAAIAEAFDDP
+649 VELGAAIAEAFDDP
-663 KRLVKLGFEPQAV
+663 KRLLKLGFEPKAIQN
-676 HRLLN
+676 LLA

>member
-1 MADAGPNPE
+1 MADAGSK
-10 PKPWPQVLQKLGLR
+10 PKLWPQVLQKLGLTG
-24 SPTDLVL
+24 PTDLVL

-40 SSLCSLAS
+40 SSVCSLAS
-48 LSAEFGFW
+48 LSTEFGFW
-56 SEQASPSAQ
+56 SEQASPSVQ

-87 KDNSGE
+87 KDDSGE

-101 NASMQSAMVK
+101 NASMQAAMVK
-111 GARYQVIGVPRY
+111 GARYRVIGVPRY

-173 LDEHCPDE
+173 LDEHCPNE
-181 WLPEAY
+181 WLPGAY

-194 SLPASIRALHAQMQ
+194 SLPASIRALHAQTQ

-242 PALQDEKGLS
+242 PVLQDEKGLS

-270 WLQVK
+270 WLQVQ

-462 LSRLREQGAQA
+462 LSRLREQGSQA

-518 EKQAAMQAFA
+518 EKQAVMQAFA

-663 KRLVKLGFEPQAV
+663 KRMVKLGFEPQAV

>member
-1 MADAGPNPE
+1 MADAG
-10 PKPWPQVLQKLGLR
+10 PKPWPQVLEKLGLNN
-24 SPTDLVL
+24 PTDLVL

-40 SSLCSLAS
+40 SSVQSLAS
-48 LSAEFGFW
+48 LSEGFGVR
-56 SEQASPSAQ
+56 SDQASPSVQ

-74 VVFKPRRMLKVRV
+74 VVFKPRRMLKVKVR
-87 KDNSGE
+87 DDSGE

-101 NASMQSAMVK
+101 NASMQAAMVA
-111 GARYQVIGVPRY
+111 GTRYRVIGVPRY
-123 SRLAGL
+123 NRLSGL

-135 LKKGWLSQEDL
+135 LKKGWLSQDDL
-146 SQQPLRAV
+146 REQPLRAV

-173 LDEHCPDE
+173 LDDHCPKE

-187 LKRLGLP
+187 LKRLSLP
-194 SLPASIRALHAQMQ
+194 SLHDSIQALHAQTQ
-208 PQASPFWNRIRLD
+208 PEASPFWNRVRLD

-228 ALRRARSSRHRASA
+228 ALRRARSSRHRALA
-242 PALQDEKGLS
+242 PALQDDRGLS
-252 QRLLQALP
+252 QGLFKTLP
-260 FKLTGAQHRA
+260 FSLTAAQHRA

-275 TDLARPVAT
+275 ADLARPVAM

-327 HSKLSQWFEGFG
+327 YSKLSQWFEGVG
-339 LQLVFLKGGLS
+339 VKIVFLKGGLG
-350 ERDRRERLAG
+350 EREKRERLVG

-371 THALIQESVQFA
+371 THALIQDSVQFA
-383 RLGVSVVDEQHRF
+383 RLGLSVVDEQHRF
-396 GVAQRIALREA
+396 GVAQRIALREG

-449 LIAQSR
+449 LISQSR

-462 LSRLREQGAQA
+462 LCRLREKGSQA

-507 LGVVHGRLKAA
+507 LGVIHGRLKAA
-518 EKQAAMQAFA
+518 EKEAVMQAFA

-579 SSCILLYQEPLSE
+579 SSCILLYQEPLSD
-592 AAKVRLRAL
+592 AAKMRLRAL

-623 LGFRQ
+623 LGLKQ

-635 FTDLERDEALVQSG
+635 FTDLQRDEPLVQAG
-649 VEIGAAIAEAFDDP
+649 VELGATIAEAFDDP
-663 KRLVKLGFEPQAV
+663 KRLLKLGFEPKAI
-676 HRLLN
+676 HNLLA

>member
-1 MADAGPNPE
+1 MVDARS
-10 PKPWPQVLQKLGLR
+10 KLWPQVLEKLGLHT
-24 SPTDLVL
+24 PTDLIF

-40 SSLCSLAS
+40 SIVQSLAS
-48 LSAEFGFW
+48 LSTGFGLR
-56 SEQASPSAQ
+56 SEQASSAVQ
-65 CQVEVLESQ
+65 CQVEVIASH
-74 VVFKPRRMLKVRV
+74 VVFKPRRMLKVKV
-87 KDNSGE
+87 KDSSGE

-101 NASMQSAMVK
+101 NASMQAAMVS
-111 GARYQVIGVPRY
+111 GARYRVIGVPRY
-123 SRLAGL
+123 NRLSGL

-135 LKKGWLSQEDL
+135 LKKGWLSQDDL
-146 SQQPLRAV
+146 REQPFRAV

-173 LDEHCPDE
+173 LDQHCPEE
-181 WLPEAY
+181 WLPEQY
-187 LKRLGLP
+187 LKRLNLP
-194 SLPASIRALHAQMQ
+194 NLPDAIRALHSQGEPAE
-208 PQASPFWNRIRLD
+208 SPFWNRVRLD
-221 EIVAQQL
+221 EIAAQQL
-228 ALRRARSSRHRASA
+228 ALRRARSSRHHASA
-242 PALQDEKGLS
+242 PALHDENELAQDLFKV
-252 QRLLQALP
+252 LP
-260 FKLTGAQHRA
+260 FALTAAQHRA
-270 WLQVK
+270 WLQVRA
-275 TDLARPVAT
+275 DLERPIAM

-327 HSKLSQWFEGFG
+327 YSKFSQWFGELGVKI
-339 LQLVFLKGGLS
+339 VFLKGGLG
-350 ERDRRERLAG
+350 EREKRERLAG
-360 LADGTVSLAVG
+360 LADGTVSIAIG
-371 THALIQESVQFA
+371 THALIQDRVQFA
-383 RLGVSVVDEQHRF
+383 RLGLSVVDEQHRF
-396 GVAQRIALREA
+396 GVAQRIALRE
-407 GVHILG
+407 GDIHILG

-462 LSRLREQGAQA
+462 LCRLREQGSQA

-498 WLRPVLGDE
+498 WLRPLLGEE
-507 LGVVHGRLKAA
+507 LGVVHGRLKAK
-518 EKQAAMQAFA
+518 EKEAVMQAFA

-569 RGRVGRGSGQ
+569 RGRVGRGTGQ
-579 SSCILLYQEPLSE
+579 SSCILLYQEPLSD
-592 AAKVRLRAL
+592 AAKMRLRAL

-623 LGFRQ
+623 LGLKQ

-635 FTDLERDEALVQSG
+635 FTDLQRDESLVQTG
-649 VEIGAAIAEAFDDP
+649 VEIGASIAEAFDSP
-663 KRLVKLGFEPQAV
+663 KQLVKLGFEPKAI
-676 HRLLN
+676 HNLLA
-681 RWHRLATDL
+681 RWHRFATDL

>member
-1 MADAGPNPE
+1 MADAG
-10 PKPWPQVLQKLGLR
+10 PKPWPQVLEKLGLNN
-24 SPTDLVL
+24 PTDLVL

-40 SSLCSLAS
+40 SSVQSIAS
-48 LSAEFGFW
+48 LSEGFGVR
-56 SEQASPSAQ
+56 SDQASPSVQ

-74 VVFKPRRMLKVRV
+74 VVFKPRRMLKVKVR
-87 KDNSGE
+87 DDSGE

-101 NASMQSAMVK
+101 NASMQAAMVA
-111 GARYQVIGVPRY
+111 GTRYRVIGVPRY
-123 SRLAGL
+123 NRLSGL

-135 LKKGWLSQEDL
+135 LKKGWLSQDDL
-146 SQQPLRAV
+146 REQPLRAV

-173 LDEHCPDE
+173 LDHHCPKE

-187 LKRLGLP
+187 LTRLSRP
-194 SLPASIRALHAQMQ
+194 SLYDSIQALHAQTQ
-208 PQASPFWNRIRLD
+208 PEASPFWNRVRLD

-228 ALRRARSSRHRASA
+228 ALRRARSSRHRALA
-242 PALQDEKGLS
+242 PALQDDRGLS
-252 QRLLQALP
+252 QGLFKTLP
-260 FKLTGAQHRA
+260 FSLTAAQHRA

-275 TDLARPVAT
+275 ADLARPVAM

-294 GKTVIAALAVAAAI
+294 GKTVIAALAVAVAI

-327 HSKLSQWFEGFG
+327 YSKLSQWFEGVG
-339 LQLVFLKGGLS
+339 VKIVFLKGGLG
-350 ERDRRERLAG
+350 EREKRERLVG

-371 THALIQESVQFA
+371 THALIQDSVQFA
-383 RLGVSVVDEQHRF
+383 RLGLSVVDEQHRF
-396 GVAQRIALREA
+396 GVAQRIALREG

-462 LSRLREQGAQA
+462 LCRLREQGSQA

-507 LGVVHGRLKAA
+507 LGVIHGRLKAA
-518 EKQAAMQAFA
+518 EKEAVMQAFA

-579 SSCILLYQEPLSE
+579 SSCILLYQEPLSD
-592 AAKVRLRAL
+592 AAKMRLRAL

-623 LGFRQ
+623 LGLKQ

-635 FTDLERDEALVQSG
+635 FTDLQRDEPLVQAG
-649 VEIGAAIAEAFDDP
+649 VELGAAIAEAFDDP
-663 KRLVKLGFEPQAV
+663 KRLLKLGFEPKAIQN
-676 HRLLN
+676 LLA

>member
-1 MADAGPNPE
+1 MATAAA
-10 PKPWPQVLQKLGLR
+10 KPWPEVLHKLGLFN
-24 SPTDLVL
+24 PVDLVL

-40 SSLCSLAS
+40 STVQPLAS
-48 LSAEFGFW
+48 LGLSTWTRTEE
-56 SEQASPSAQ
+56 SQSSSVQ
-65 CQVEVLESQ
+65 CQVEVIESQ

-87 KDNSGE
+87 KDASGE

-101 NASMQSAMVK
+101 NASMQSALVK
-111 GARYQVIGVPRY
+111 GARYRVIGVPRY

-135 LKKGWLSQEDL
+135 LKKGWLSSEALED
-146 SQQPLRAV
+146 QPLRAV

-173 LDEHCPDE
+173 LNEHCPTE
-181 WLPEAY
+181 WLPSEQ

-194 SLPASIRALHAQMQ
+194 RLPDAIQALHRQAQV
-208 PQASPFWNRIRLD
+208 PASPFWDRVRLD

-242 PALQDEKGLS
+242 PALLDKVGLS
-252 QRLLQALP
+252 ERLLQALP
-260 FKLTGAQHRA
+260 FRLTAAQQRT
-270 WLQVK
+270 WLQLK
-275 TDLARPVAT
+275 ADLARPLAM

-294 GKTVIAALAVAAAI
+294 GKTVIAALAVATAI
-308 GSGFQAAVMAPTE
+308 GSGYQAAVMAPTE

-327 HSKLSQWFEGFG
+327 YSKFAQWFEGLG
-339 LQLVFLKGGLS
+339 VEIVFLKGGLP
-350 ERDRRERLAG
+350 ERERRERLAG
-360 LADGTVSLAVG
+360 LANGTVALAVG

-396 GVAQRIALREA
+396 GVAQRIRLREG

-449 LIAQSR
+449 LISQSR

-462 LSRLREQGAQA
+462 LCRLRQEGSQA

-488 ALAALEETEQ
+488 AVAALEETEQ
-498 WLRPVLGDE
+498 WLRPLLGDE

-518 EKQAAMQAFA
+518 EKQSVMQAFA
-528 RGDFTVLLATTV
+528 RGEFTVLLATTV

-545 DVPAARVMVVD
+545 DVPTARVMVVD

-592 AAKVRLRAL
+592 SAKLRLRAL

-623 LGFRQ
+623 LGLKQ

-635 FTDLERDEALVQSG
+635 FTDLQRDERIIQQGVDLGAL
-649 VEIGAAIAEAFDDP
+649 IADAFDDSEQ
-663 KRLVKLGFEPQAV
+663 LLKLGFEPQAINN
-676 HRLLN
+676 LLS

>member
-1 MADAGPNPE
+1 MADAG
-10 PKPWPQVLQKLGLR
+10 PKPWPQVLEKLGLNN
-24 SPTDLVL
+24 PTDLAL

-40 SSLCSLAS
+40 SSVQSLAS
-48 LSAEFGFW
+48 LSEGFGVR
-56 SEQASPSAQ
+56 SDQASPSVQ

-87 KDNSGE
+87 RDDSGE

-101 NASMQSAMVK
+101 NASMQAAMVA
-111 GARYQVIGVPRY
+111 GTRYRVIGVPRY
-123 SRLAGL
+123 NRLSGL

-135 LKKGWLSQEDL
+135 LKKGWLSQDDL
-146 SQQPLRAV
+146 REQPLRAV

-173 LDEHCPDE
+173 LDHHCPKE

-187 LKRLGLP
+187 LKRLSLP
-194 SLPASIRALHAQMQ
+194 SLHDSIQALHAQTQ
-208 PQASPFWNRIRLD
+208 PEVSPFWNRVRLD

-228 ALRRARSSRHRASA
+228 ALRRARSSRHRALA
-242 PALQDEKGLS
+242 PALQDDRGLS
-252 QRLLQALP
+252 QGLFKTLP
-260 FKLTGAQHRA
+260 FSLTAAQHRA

-275 TDLARPVAT
+275 ADLARPVAM

-327 HSKLSQWFEGFG
+327 YSKLSQWFEGVG
-339 LQLVFLKGGLS
+339 VKIVFLKGGLG
-350 ERDRRERLAG
+350 EREKRERLVG

-371 THALIQESVQFA
+371 THALIQDSVQFA
-383 RLGVSVVDEQHRF
+383 RLGLSVVDEQHRF
-396 GVAQRIALREA
+396 GVAQRIALREG

-462 LSRLREQGAQA
+462 LCRLREQGSQA

-507 LGVVHGRLKAA
+507 LGVIHGRLKAA
-518 EKQAAMQAFA
+518 EKEAVMQAFA

-569 RGRVGRGSGQ
+569 RGGGGRGGGTKQ
-579 SSCILLYQEPLSE
+579 LHSSLSRAFVRRCENASSSPL
-592 AAKVRLRAL
+592 
-601 YETDDGFE
+601 
-609 LARRDLALRGPGEL
+609 
-623 LGFRQ
+623 
-628 SGEPELR
+628 
-635 FTDLERDEALVQSG
+635 
-649 VEIGAAIAEAFDDP
+649 
-663 KRLVKLGFEPQAV
+663 
-676 HRLLN
+676 
-681 RWHRLATDL
+681 
-690 LTSV
+690 

>member
-1 MADAGPNPE
+1 MADAGLNPKS
-10 PKPWPQVLQKLGLR
+10 KPWPQVLQKLGLR

-40 SSLCSLAS
+40 SSVCSLAS

-56 SEQASPSAQ
+56 SEQASPSVQ

-87 KDNSGE
+87 KDDSGE

-111 GARYQVIGVPRY
+111 GARYRVIGVPRY

-187 LKRLGLP
+187 LNSLGLP

-242 PALQDEKGLS
+242 PALQDERGLS

-443 EPIRTR
+443 KPIRTR

-498 WLRPVLGDE
+498 WLRPILGDE

-518 EKQAAMQAFA
+518 EKQAVMQAFA

>member
-1 MADAGPNPE
+1 MADAGP
-10 PKPWPQVLQKLGLR
+10 KPWPQILEKLGLNN
-24 SPTDLVL
+24 PTDLVL

-40 SSLCSLAS
+40 SSVQSLTS
-48 LSAEFGFW
+48 LSEGFGIR
-56 SEQASPSAQ
+56 SDQASPSVQ

-74 VVFKPRRMLKVRV
+74 VVFKPRRMLKVKVR
-87 KDNSGE
+87 DDSGE

-101 NASMQSAMVK
+101 NASMQAAMVA
-111 GARYQVIGVPRY
+111 GTRYRVIGVPRY
-123 SRLAGL
+123 NRLSGL

-135 LKKGWLSQEDL
+135 LKKGWLSQDDL
-146 SQQPLRAV
+146 REQPLRAV

-173 LDEHCPDE
+173 LDDHCPKE

-187 LKRLGLP
+187 LKRLRLP
-194 SLPASIRALHAQMQ
+194 SLHDSIQALHAQTQ
-208 PQASPFWNRIRLD
+208 PEASPFWNRVRLD

-228 ALRRARSSRHRASA
+228 ALRRARSSRHRALA
-242 PALQDEKGLS
+242 PALQDDRGLS
-252 QRLLQALP
+252 QGLFKTLP
-260 FKLTGAQHRA
+260 FSLTAAQHGA

-275 TDLARPVAT
+275 ADLARPVAM

-294 GKTVIAALAVAAAI
+294 GKTVIAALAVAAAV

-327 HSKLSQWFEGFG
+327 YSKLSQWFEGVG
-339 LQLVFLKGGLS
+339 VKIVFLKGGLG
-350 ERDRRERLAG
+350 EREKRERLVG

-371 THALIQESVQFA
+371 THALIQDSVQFA
-383 RLGVSVVDEQHRF
+383 RLGLSVVDEQHRF
-396 GVAQRIALREA
+396 GVAQRIALREG

-462 LSRLREQGAQA
+462 LCRLREQGSQA

-507 LGVVHGRLKAA
+507 LGVIHGRLKAA
-518 EKQAAMQAFA
+518 EKEAVMQAFA

-579 SSCILLYQEPLSE
+579 SSCILLYQEPLSD
-592 AAKVRLRAL
+592 AAKMRLRAL

-623 LGFRQ
+623 LGLKQ

-635 FTDLERDEALVQSG
+635 FTDLQRDERLVQAG
-649 VEIGAAIAEAFDDP
+649 VELGAAIAEAFDDS
-663 KRLVKLGFEPQAV
+663 KRLLKLGFEPKAIQN
-676 HRLLN
+676 LLA

>member
-1 MADAGPNPE
+1 MATAAA
-10 PKPWPQVLQKLGLR
+10 KPWPEVLRKLGLN
-24 SPTDLVL
+24 SAVDLVL

-40 SSLCSLAS
+40 STVQPLAS
-48 LSAEFGFW
+48 LGLGIWSSADDKQG
-56 SEQASPSAQ
+56 SSVQ
-65 CQVEVLESQ
+65 CQVEVIDSQ
-74 VVFKPRRMLKVRV
+74 VVFKPRRMLRVRV
-87 KDNSGE
+87 KDVSGE
-93 AQLRFIYF
+93 GQLRFIYF
-101 NASMQSAMVK
+101 NASMQAAFTK
-111 GARYQVIGVPRY
+111 GARYRVIGVPRY
-123 SRLAGL
+123 SRLGGV

-135 LKKGWLSQEDL
+135 LKKGWLSDEEL
-146 SQQPLRAV
+146 KGQPLRAV

-161 TQDRLGQWIRKA
+161 TQDRLSHWIHKA
-173 LDEHCPDE
+173 IEEHSPSE
-181 WLPEAY
+181 WLPQD
-187 LKRLGLP
+187 RLNRLRLP
-194 SLPASIRALHAQMQ
+194 SLTDAIKELHRQ
-208 PQASPFWNRIRLD
+208 PQPQESLFWDRVRLD
-221 EIVAQQL
+221 EVVAQQI
-228 ALRRARSSRHRASA
+228 ALRRARSSRHRVSA
-242 PALQDEKGLS
+242 PALHDEMRLS
-252 QRLLQALP
+252 ERLLQALP
-260 FKLTGAQHRA
+260 FQLTDAQHRA
-270 WLQVK
+270 WLQLRA
-275 TDLARPVAT
+275 DLNRPVAM

-294 GKTVIAALAVAAAI
+294 GKTVIAALAVATAI
-308 GSGFQAAVMAPTE
+308 GSGYQAAVMAPTE

-327 HSKLSQWFEGFG
+327 YLKFEQWFEGLG
-339 LQLVFLKGGLS
+339 VEIVFLKGGLS
-350 ERDRRERLAG
+350 ERERRERLAG
-360 LADGTVSLAVG
+360 LANGTVALAVG

-396 GVAQRIALREA
+396 GVAQRIRLREG

-449 LIAQSR
+449 LISQSR

-462 LSRLREQGAQA
+462 LCRLRQEGSQA

-488 ALAALEETEQ
+488 AVAALEETEQ
-498 WLRPVLGDE
+498 WLRPLLGDE

-518 EKQAAMQAFA
+518 EKQSVMQAFA
-528 RGDFTVLLATTV
+528 RGEFTVLLATTV

-545 DVPAARVMVVD
+545 DVPSARVMVVD

-592 AAKVRLRAL
+592 SAKLRLRAL

-623 LGFRQ
+623 LGLKQ

-635 FTDLERDEALVQSG
+635 FTDLQRDERLVQKG
-649 VEIGAAIAEAFDDP
+649 VDLGALIADAFDDSEQ
-663 KRLVKLGFEPQAV
+663 LLKLGFEPQAINN
-676 HRLLN
+676 LLS

>member
-1 MADAGPNPE
+1 
-10 PKPWPQVLQKLGLR
+10 
-24 SPTDLVL
+24 
-31 HFPLRFEDE
+31 
-40 SSLCSLAS
+40 
-48 LSAEFGFW
+48 
-56 SEQASPSAQ
+56 
-65 CQVEVLESQ
+65 
-74 VVFKPRRMLKVRV
+74 V
-87 KDNSGE
+87 K
-93 AQLRFIYF
+93 A
-101 NASMQSAMVK
+101 
-111 GARYQVIGVPRY
+111 
-123 SRLAGL
+123 
-129 EFIHPR
+129 
-135 LKKGWLSQEDL
+135 
-146 SQQPLRAV
+146 
-154 YPSTSGL
+154 
-161 TQDRLGQWIRKA
+161 
-173 LDEHCPDE
+173 
-181 WLPEAY
+181 
-187 LKRLGLP
+187 
-194 SLPASIRALHAQMQ
+194 
-208 PQASPFWNRIRLD
+208 
-221 EIVAQQL
+221 
-228 ALRRARSSRHRASA
+228 
-242 PALQDEKGLS
+242 
-252 QRLLQALP
+252 
-260 FKLTGAQHRA
+260 
-270 WLQVK
+270 
-275 TDLARPVAT
+275 DLARPVAM

-327 HSKLSQWFEGFG
+327 YSKLSQWFEGVG
-339 LQLVFLKGGLS
+339 VKIVFLKGGLG
-350 ERDRRERLAG
+350 EREKRERLVG

-371 THALIQESVQFA
+371 THALIQDSVQFA
-383 RLGVSVVDEQHRF
+383 RLGLSVVDEQHRF
-396 GVAQRIALREA
+396 GVAQRIALREG

-462 LSRLREQGAQA
+462 LCRLREQGSQA

-507 LGVVHGRLKAA
+507 LGVIHGRLKAA
-518 EKQAAMQAFA
+518 EKEAVMQAFA

-579 SSCILLYQEPLSE
+579 SSCILLYQEPLSDG
-592 AAKVRLRAL
+592 AKMRLRAL

-623 LGFRQ
+623 LGLKQ

-635 FTDLERDEALVQSG
+635 FTDLQRDEPLVQAG
-649 VEIGAAIAEAFDDP
+649 VELGAAIAEAFDDP
-663 KRLVKLGFEPQAV
+663 KRLLKLGFEPKAIQN
-676 HRLLN
+676 LLA

>member
-1 MADAGPNPE
+1 MADAGSK
-10 PKPWPQVLQKLGLR
+10 PKLWPQVLQKLGLAG
-24 SPTDLVL
+24 PTDLVL

-48 LSAEFGFW
+48 LSTEFGFG
-56 SEQASPSAQ
+56 SEQASPSVQ
-65 CQVEVLESQ
+65 CQVEILESQ

-87 KDNSGE
+87 KDDSGE

-101 NASMQSAMVK
+101 NASMQAAMVK
-111 GARYQVIGVPRY
+111 GARYRVIGVPRY

-161 TQDRLGQWIRKA
+161 TQDRLGQWIRRA

-194 SLPASIRALHAQMQ
+194 SLPVSIRALHAQMQ

-228 ALRRARSSRHRASA
+228 ALRRARSSRHRALA
-242 PALQDEKGLS
+242 PVLQDEKGLS

-350 ERDRRERLAG
+350 ERDRRERLVG

-462 LSRLREQGAQA
+462 LSRLREQGSQA

-518 EKQAAMQAFA
+518 EKQAVMQAFA

-663 KRLVKLGFEPQAV
+663 KRMVKLGFEPQAV

>member
-111 GARYQVIGVPRY
+111 GARYRVIGVPRY

-187 LKRLGLP
+187 LKSLGLP

-208 PQASPFWNRIRLD
+208 LQASPFWNRIRLD

-242 PALQDEKGLS
+242 PALQDERGLS